1 MWISWWISGHCLFQ
15 EENSWCSHHNWTKSI
30 LNILMW
36 EKTILCRRP
45 KWACV
50 PMKSH
55 FSPQNSP
62 RLIHRLFF
70 FAPGT
75 DKSPSKGL
83 VAVMDPGHCSACHW
97 LSHLL
102 GPFCL
107 LASASVGSCLSPSP
121 GCAGD
126 RHGPAPQPFPL
137 HLRLLA
143 QTPWAHP
150 ELWLNNIDN
159 N

>member
-70 FAPGT
+70 F
-75 DKSPSKGL
+75 L
-83 VAVMDPGHCSACHW
+83 
-97 LSHLL
+97 
-102 GPFCL
+102 
-107 LASASVGSCLSPSP
+107 
-121 GCAGD
+121 
-126 RHGPAPQPFPL
+126 
-137 HLRLLA
+137 LLA
-143 QTPWAHP
+143 QTKVPQKAWWQWWIQDTAQPVTEPSPWSLLSFGFSQRWLLPQPQPWLRWGQAWTCTSTLPPAP
-150 ELWLNNIDN
+150 EAFSTDPVSPPRTLAK
-159 N
+159 